1 MKILSR
7 LIVTFTCAGLIGGVA
22 MINPGKAYASGKH
35 DYQRNYSQ
43 GGGSYRGHGYRG
55 RGAHQAP
62 RVIHR
67 GSPIVVPDRRV
78 RRYHNTYI
86 SRPYGRWYPGYGH
99 YYGDN
104 DAFAWL
110 AFTAIT
116 LRVLDNLNENQQRAH
131 EAAQIRATTAPVGET
146 VIWNQGG
153 ASGSVTATRDGTST
167 SGRYCREFQQEVT
180 VGNKREQAYGVACRQ
195 PDGSW
200 EIVSTGAP

>member
-1 MKILSR
+1 MKSLSR
-7 LIVTFTCAGLIGGVA
+7 LIVTLTCVGLVGGVA

-35 DYQRNYSQ
+35 DYQRNYYQ
-43 GGGSYRGHGYRG
+43 GGGSYSGHGYRG

-67 GSPIVVPDRRV
+67 GSTIVVPDRRV

-86 SRPYGRWYPGYGH
+86 SRPHGRWYPGYGH

-131 EAAQIRATTAPVGET
+131 EEAQIRATTVPVGET